1 LKSDIGM
8 SKNYLMTC
16 PSLIAVLAA
25 VSLATA
31 SLATASLA
39 IAEPGSDN
47 LAARTELHAI
57 QL

>member
-1 LKSDIGM
+1 M
-8 SKNYLMTC
+8 NC
-16 PSLIAVLAA
+16 PSLIAVLA
-25 VSLATA
+25 V

-57 QL
+57 ETLDSI